1 MRPDE
6 LSGSGALVPLKHL
19 EMTANRR
26 AVAERFFELGIPGN
40 KTEQYRH
47 FAIKPILAQ
56 EYRLAAPQQPEVKGQ
71 GSTLEITDG
80 VVTSAP
86 ENAVLSFETDYAA
99 DTAHYDALYY
109 LSHLLAPHCIVLD
122 VESDMQLTISHRL
135 QSRETLVPYRI
146 VVTTAAGCR
155 LQVTETFDTK
165 GSGGSL
171 LLYGLDIAAGRDGAL
186 VWVRNQSSDGDNA
199 TVIGSHRYDIAPQAE
214 FTLQTFDFGTGISLH
229 LYKNDLA
236 DHTETKLSHLLFAAG
251 KARRGNVINLR
262 HNGVHARSVHLA
274 KSIVREMATGIFD
287 GRIRVDQKAR
297 YTSTRQHSNAI
308 LLNDHAFMEA
318 KPQLEIYT
326 DELEASHGAT
336 TGQLD
341 EAALFYLRSRG
352 IAHDEARKM
361 LILAFANEMIEAV
374 GDKKAAEQI
383 RADFESAYYERSN
396 HDNV

>member
-26 AVAERFFELGIPGN
+26 AAAERLFELGIPGN

-56 EYRLAAPQQPEVKGQ
+56 DYRLAMVQQPEVRSQ
-71 GSTLEITDG
+71 GSNLEITDG

-86 ENAVLSFETDYAA
+86 ENAFLSFDSDYAA
-99 DTAHYDALYY
+99 DTVHYDALYY
-109 LSHLLAPHCIVLD
+109 LSHLIAPHCITLD
-122 VESDMQLTISHRL
+122 VKSDMQLTISHKLR
-135 QSRETLVPYRI
+135 SAETLVPYRI
-146 VVTTAAGCR
+146 VVTAAAGCR

-165 GSGGSL
+165 SSGGSL
-171 LLYGLDIAAGRDGAL
+171 LLYGLDVKVGRDGAL
-186 VWVRNQSSDGDNA
+186 VWVRDQSSDAADA
-199 TVIGSHRYDIAPQAE
+199 TVIGSHRYDIGPQSE
-214 FTLQTFDFGTGISLH
+214 FTLQTFDFGTGISMH

-236 DHTETKLSHLLFAAG
+236 DHTETKLSHLLFASG

-262 HNGVHARSVHLA
+262 HNGVHGKSVHLA

-297 YTSTRQHSNAI
+297 YTSTRQHSSAI

-336 TGQLD
+336 TGQLN
-341 EAALFYLRSRG
+341 EASLFYLRSRG

-374 GDKKAAEQI
+374 EDRKVVEII
-383 RADFESAYYERSN
+383 RADFESAYYQKETP
-396 HDNV
+396 

>member
-1 MRPDE
+1 MRPNE
-6 LSGSGALVPLKHL
+6 LSGSSALVPLKHL
-19 EMTANRR
+19 EMTGNRR
-26 AVAERFFELGIPGN
+26 AVAERLFELGIPGN

-56 EYRLAAPQQPEVKGQ
+56 DYSLATPQQPEVKKQ

-86 ENAVLSFETDYAA
+86 ENTVLSFDDDYAA

-109 LSHLLAPHCIVLD
+109 LSHLLAPRCIMLD

-135 QSRETLVPYRI
+135 QSMETLVPYRI

-171 LLYGLDIAAGRDGAL
+171 LLYGLDVAVGRDGAL
-186 VWVRNQSSDGDNA
+186 AWVRNQSSDGADA
-199 TVIGSHRYDIAPQAE
+199 TVIGSHRYDIAPQAS

-236 DHTETKLSHLLFAAG
+236 EHTEAKLFHLLFAAG

-262 HNGVHARSVHLA
+262 HNGVHAKSVHLA

-297 YTSTRQHSNAI
+297 YASARQNSNAI

-341 EAALFYLRSRG
+341 ESALFYLRSRG
-352 IAHDEARKM
+352 IAYDDARKM

-374 GDKKAAEQI
+374 EDKEVAEQI
-383 RADFESAYYERSN
+383 RTDFESAYYERSN

>member
-6 LSGSGALVPLKHL
+6 LSDSGALLPLKHL

-26 AVAERFFELGIPGN
+26 AAAECLFGLGIPGN

-47 FAIKPILAQ
+47 FAIKPILAK
-56 EYRLAAPQQPEVKGQ
+56 EYRLAMAQQPEVKRQ

-86 ENAVLSFETDYAA
+86 ENALISFDADYAA
-99 DTAHYDALYY
+99 DVAHYDALYY
-109 LSHLLAPHCIVLD
+109 LSHLLAPHCIMLD
-122 VESDMQLTISHRL
+122 VRNDMQLTIAHRL
-135 QSRETLVPYRI
+135 RSTETLVPYRI
-146 VVTTAAGCR
+146 VITAAAGCR

-171 LLYGLDIAAGRDGAL
+171 LLYGLDVAAGRDGNF
-186 VWVRNQSSDGDNA
+186 VWVRNQSSDGADA
-199 TVIGSHRYDIAPQAE
+199 TVIGSHRYDIGPQTE
-214 FTLQTFDFGTGISLH
+214 FTLQTFDFGTGISMH
-229 LYKNDLA
+229 LYKTDLA
-236 DHTETKLSHLLFAAG
+236 EHTQTKLSHLLFAAG

-262 HNGVHARSVHLA
+262 HNGVHGKSVHLA

-297 YTSTRQHSNAI
+297 YTNTRQHSSAI

-341 EAALFYLRSRG
+341 EASLFYLRSRG
-352 IAHDEARKM
+352 IVHDEARKM
-361 LILAFANEMIEAV
+361 LILAFANELIEAV
-374 GDKKAAEQI
+374 EDHEVAELI